1 VKEAEVPPG
10 EQELIQRCLSG
21 DSAAFAQ
28 LVEPMRGRI
37 FRLICV
43 MMSNEE
49 DASDVYQEV
58 LLKTWLHL
66 DQFRQKSSFTSWM
79 YSIAVN
85 TTIKRRKQ
93 RTRLRSRHLE
103 TDDEVMTA
111 IEDGS
116 PVAHP
121 GEMADRHERIEQ
133 LHTAVEGLS
142 PMHRA
147 VIVLREVED
156 LSYEEIAEDLGIS
169 IGTVMSRLHNAR
181 KKLRILLEEDAS

>member
-1 VKEAEVPPG
+1 MPPG

-21 DSAAFAQ
+21 DSAAFEQ
-28 LVEPMRGRI
+28 LIEPMRGRI
-37 FRLICV
+37 FRLICF
-43 MMSNEE
+43 MMSSE
-49 DASDVYQEV
+49 DDAADVYQEV

-66 DQFRQKSSFTSWM
+66 DQFRQKSSFASWM

-93 RTRLRSRHLE
+93 RTRMRSQYLE
-103 TDDEVMTA
+103 TDDETVTA
-111 IEDGS
+111 IEDAS
-116 PVAHP
+116 PVVNP
-121 GEMADRHERIEQ
+121 GEMADRLECINQ
-133 LHTAVEGLS
+133 LHRAVERLS

-156 LSYEEIAEDLGIS
+156 LSYDEIAEELDIS

-181 KKLRILLEEDAS
+181 KKLRNLLEEDTP